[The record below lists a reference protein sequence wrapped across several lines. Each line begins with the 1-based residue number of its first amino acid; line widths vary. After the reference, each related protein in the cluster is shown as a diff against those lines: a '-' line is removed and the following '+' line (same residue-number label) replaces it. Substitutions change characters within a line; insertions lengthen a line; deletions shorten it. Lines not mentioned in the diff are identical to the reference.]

1 MNPPRIGTLPAGPRD
16 AISDVGEIRVGH
28 VTLDLGAIQQSTP
41 WRESARSTCS
51 ATSYLLE

>member
-28 VTLDLGAIQQSTP
+28 VGAVQK
-41 WRESARSTCS
+41 RSD
-51 ATSYLLE
+51 